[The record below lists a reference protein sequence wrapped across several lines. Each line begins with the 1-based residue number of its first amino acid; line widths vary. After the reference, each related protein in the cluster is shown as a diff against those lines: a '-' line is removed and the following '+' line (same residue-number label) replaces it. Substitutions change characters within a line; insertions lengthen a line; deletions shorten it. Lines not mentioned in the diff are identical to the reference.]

1 MHFSGLG
8 KISSLFLYAKHNV
21 MLTILY
27 IVLSLLYI
35 LKRRWQVDVLKNRLK
50 ELRARH
56 NLTQIELAKIVGVT
70 RQTIGF
76 IEKGEFSPS
85 VTLAL
90 KLADALDCNINE
102 LFWLEGEE
110 SDEK

>member
-1 MHFSGLG
+1 M
-8 KISSLFLYAKHNV
+8 
-21 MLTILY
+21 
-27 IVLSLLYI
+27 
-35 LKRRWQVDVLKNRLK
+35 LKNKVR

-56 NLTQIELAKIVGVT
+56 EFTQSDLAKMVGVT

-90 KLADALDCNINE
+90 KIAKALQCDMNE

-110 SDEK
+110 